1 MNKVLLIIK
10 NILLFLLI
18 FLVVKYTIVFNVI
31 GLENVVFLAL
41 LFIYLWLD
49 IVDTFKRR
57 DIRFNKTYNIIS
69 IVMLLIMIFVFART
83 LYDQNFLYNS
93 IKYKDLLVK
102 SNVITLDD
110 VIYYNISYLYQNLRC
125 FILMIALILIYRK
138 INIGKINIK
147 YHWLSIT
154 CFVLSLLSVPLSL
167 SILSSTQ
174 LEIVYILFTIALI
187 GVEIYRLYKDN
198 HKYRNWPIFVSFI
211 FNTLA
216 IISIII
222 NIIIN
227 VF

>member
-18 FLVVKYTIVFNVI
+18 FLVIKYTIVFNVI

-69 IVMLLIMIFVFART
+69 IVMLFIMIFVFART
-83 LYDQNFLYNS
+83 LYDQNFLYNAN
-93 IKYKDLLVK
+93 KYKDLLVK
-102 SNVITLDD
+102 SNDISLDD
-110 VIYYNISYLYQNLRC
+110 VIYYNISYLFQNLRC

-147 YHWLSIT
+147 YHWLSVA
-154 CFVLSLLSVPLSL
+154 CFVLSILSVPLSL

-187 GVEIYRLYKDN
+187 GVEFYRLFKDN

-216 IISIII
+216 IISIVI